1 MRQKR
6 WREEKREGKGN
17 TEGEKKARKNG
28 EMKEETNQK
37 GKIEGKTDR
46 ERNEIK
52 RKGEGGKEN
61 YQGKQIRKIN

>member
-1 MRQKR
+1 
-6 WREEKREGKGN
+6 
-17 TEGEKKARKNG
+17 
-28 EMKEETNQK
+28 MKEETTQK